1 MNEVSSLT
9 GKNKK
14 RKNVQYV
21 GHFEHIFKC
30 PICDSPMEV
39 FEFKSLICSH
49 NHTFDF
55 AKHGYLNLMNHP
67 IKTKY
72 NKELFEARKKLM
84 VDDKFFEPLSQTIV
98 HAINKEIDV
107 KKENL
112 SILDMGCGEGS
123 HLSTVCNILSS
134 YKDKDVIGVGIDI
147 SKEGILVAS
156 RSYSHKVWVVADL
169 ANTPF
174 KDKQFNVIL
183 NILSPS
189 NYGEFN
195 RLLKDD
201 GVIIK
206 VVPQKGYLKELRE
219 AFFSEAEKQSYS
231 NKETVERFK
240 ESFNLLGRLSLDY
253 KVILNKPSIQSLLRM
268 TPLTWAVKKDKMNS
282 FMEKDV
288 YHITVDLEV
297 LIGTKKMK
305 KLK

>member
-9 GKNKK
+9 GKNKNS
-14 RKNVQYV
+14 KNVQYV
-21 GHFEHIFKC
+21 SNLEHIFKC
-30 PICDSPMEV
+30 PICDSPMKV
-39 FEFKSLICSH
+39 CEFKSLICSN

-84 VDDKFFEPLSQTIV
+84 VDDRFFEPLSQTIV
-98 HAINKEIDV
+98 NSINKEINV

-123 HLSTVCNILSS
+123 HLSTVCNMLNP
-134 YKDKDVIGVGIDI
+134 YQDKDVIGVGIDI

-156 RSYSHKVWVVADL
+156 RSYNNKVLVVADL
-169 ANTPF
+169 ANAPF
-174 KDKQFNVIL
+174 KGKQFDVIL

-206 VVPQKGYLKELRE
+206 VVPKKEYLKELRE

-231 NKETVERFK
+231 NKETIERFK
-240 ESFNLLGRLSLDY
+240 ESFDLLGRSSLDY
-253 KVILNKPSIQSLLRM
+253 KRILNKSSIQSLLRM
-268 TPLTWAVKKDKMNS
+268 TPLTWAVKKDKMNL
-282 FMEKDV
+282 FMKKDV

-297 LIGTKKMK
+297 LIGKKKTKR
-305 KLK
+305 LK